1 MSISRMLKIIHRKQN
16 LLLQL
21 VKFIIQVIITSI
33 MKIEK
38 KIKYFFYLIKLF

>member
-38 KIKYFFYLIKLF
+38 KN